1 MSWHGLGQWGIGR
14 AGLPRF
20 RSKACG
26 RTSNGFTGTPF
37 AYLKKREKL
46 QAHARCL
53 IEEIRI
59 RRTAA
64 ALGLHC
70 ATAFSGRHRGREGPE
85 QRNPTV
91 LGGIVEVD
99 ETYFLRS
106 FKGPRAGLPRPAKKR
121 GMPAAQRGLSPEQIP
136 VLTAQSR
143 SAPALFSAIL
153 PSRKF
158 HDVDALLAPRLAPD
172 VLLMVMSI

>member
-1 MSWHGLGQWGIGR
+1 MVNVLKKMVAALQALSAADFRQVAATVTERLKQDDGELAVCGRDRQVERCPHCRGTDWGQWGIGR

-26 RTSNGFTGTPF
+26 RTFNGFTGTPF

-53 IEEIRI
+53 IEEISI

-70 ATAFSGRHRGREGPE
+70 AIAFSGRHRGLEGPE

-91 LGGIVEVD
+91 LGGLVEVD
-99 ETYFLRS
+99 ETYFLRI
-106 FKGPRAGLPRPAKKR
+106 FKGPRAVKR
-121 GMPAAQRGLSPEQIP
+121 TPE
-136 VLTAQSR
+136 
-143 SAPALFSAIL
+143 
-153 PSRKF
+153 SRK
-158 HDVDALLAPRLAPD
+158 
-172 VLLMVMSI
+172 